1 MTEMTEKLA
10 IEGGAPVRTKP
21 FTQWPIYGELEEKL
35 LLEVLHSGK
44 WGGSA
49 RIKLAQFEQQF
60 AARHEAKHA
69 VTVANGTVAI
79 TIALM
84 AAGVKPGDEVIVPSY
99 TFIATASS
107 ALLFGAIPVFA
118 DVEEDTLLI
127 DADSVEALITPKTKA
142 VVAVHM
148 AGAPANLT
156 RLRDVCGKHGLAL
169 VEDGAQ
175 AAGASWEGRPVGAI
189 GDIGTFSFQ
198 QSKNIN
204 SGEGGIMLTN
214 RDDVADLAWSLTNVG
229 RVRGGAWYQHE
240 HVGWNLRMT
249 ELQGAILL
257 GQMSRLEDQI
267 RVRERNAALL
277 SEMLSDIEGVRL
289 LRRDARITNHAY
301 HLYMFQIDRSLAES
315 REGVKSEVLAKLQAE
330 GIPASSGYI
339 PLHRNDALLKDIEAK
354 TGEARTFDCPVT
366 LRMCERQ
373 IVWLTQELL
382 LGDEADVQDI
392 AAAIRKVMRT
402 VV

>member
-1 MTEMTEKLA
+1 MTEKLA
-10 IEGGAPVRTKP
+10 IDGGAPVRNKP
-21 FTQWPIYGELEEKL
+21 FAKWPIYGELEEKL

-44 WGGSA
+44 WGGTGRNTLA
-49 RIKLAQFEQQF
+49 RFEEAF

-69 VTVANGTVAI
+69 VTVVNGTVAI

-99 TFIATASS
+99 TFIATATS

-127 DADSVEALITPKTKA
+127 DVDCVEALITPKTKA

-156 RLRDVCGKHGLAL
+156 RLRDLCARRGLAL

-175 AAGASWEGRPVGAI
+175 AVGASWEGRPVGAI

-214 RDDVADLAWSLTNVG
+214 RDDVAELAWSLTNVG

-257 GQMSRLEDQI
+257 GQMSRLDEQM
-267 RVRERNAALL
+267 RLRERHAALL
-277 SEMLSDIEGVRL
+277 TEMLEDVEGVRL
-289 LRRDARITNHAY
+289 MRYDPRMTAHAY
-301 HLYMFQIDRSLAES
+301 HLYMFQIDRALAES
-315 REGVKSEVLAKLQAE
+315 RPGVKAEVLAKLQAE
-330 GIPASSGYI
+330 GIPASSGYV
-339 PLHRNDALLKDIEAK
+339 PLHRNEAMLKDIEAK
-354 TGEARTFDCPVT
+354 TGEARTYDCPVT
-366 LRMCERQ
+366 LRKCERQ
-373 IVWLTQELL
+373 VVWLTQDML
-382 LGDEADVQDI
+382 LGDEADVHDI
-392 AAAIRKVMRT
+392 ATAIRKVMKT
-402 VV
+402 VG